1 MSGVHGGV
9 LRGVRVVELASW
21 TYVPSAGAALA
32 DWGADV
38 IKVEGVSS
46 GDPGRALVVG
56 GFTREAARADAD
68 FILELGNRGKRS
80 IAIDIKSET
89 GRELFGR
96 LLASADV
103 FLTNWLPGALERARL
118 TVADIRSFN
127 PRIIIARGTGLGVR
141 GPDRDRGGFDAA
153 TYLARGGVAYTL
165 TPFGSETPAVQG
177 PGFGDLQAGATLAG
191 GVCAALFH
199 RERTG
204 EPTIVDSS
212 LLAQAMWSIAPSIA
226 AADFFDIDGIPGAP
240 PGLAIN
246 PLVNRYRTKDGRWI
260 QLVFLQPD
268 KYWAGF
274 CRRIGLAELADDAR
288 FVPSSNLIAN
298 AAAAT
303 ELLANTFARHD
314 LSHWQTVLAD
324 EPGGMGR
331 ARDTAGDPQRPAGRA
346 QRVRGDQC
354 RRPRREVPDR
364 RRASAIRRDTTG
376 TGACART
383 RSAHRGDPAGA
394 RCRLGRHRQGQGAQG
409 NSVTSRDRVAQL
421 SPMRA

>member
-324 EPGGMGR
+324 EPGVWGALATPR
-331 ARDTAGDPQRPAGRA
+331 ETLNDPQVEPNGYVVTNVDDHGEKYRIVAAPVQFDETPPAPARA
-346 QRVRGDQC
+346 PEHGQHTEEILLELDVDW
-354 RRPRREVPDR
+354 DDI
-364 RRASAIRRDTTG
+364 AKAKALKAI
-376 TGACART
+376 
-383 RSAHRGDPAGA
+383 
-394 RCRLGRHRQGQGAQG
+394 L
-409 NSVTSRDRVAQL
+409 
-421 SPMRA
+421 

>member
-1 MSGVHGGV
+1 MPGVHKDVFQGV
-9 LRGVRVVELASW
+9 LRGVLVIELASW
-21 TYVPSAGAALA
+21 TYVPSAGAALS

-38 IKVEGVSS
+38 IKVEGVTS

-56 GFTREAARADAD
+56 GFTRQAARPDAD

-80 IAIDIKSET
+80 IAIDIKSAT

-103 FLTNWLPGALERARL
+103 FLTNWLPGALERAHL
-118 TVADIRSFN
+118 TVDEIRAFN
-127 PRIIIARGTGLGVR
+127 PNIIIARGTGLGVR
-141 GPDRDRGGFDAA
+141 GPDRNKGGFDAA

-165 TPFGSETPAVQG
+165 TPFGTDTPAVQG
-177 PGFGDLQAGATLAG
+177 PGFGDLQGGATLAG

-212 LLAQAMWSIAPSIA
+212 LLAQAMWSIAPSIS

-246 PLVNRYRTKDGRWI
+246 PLVNRYKTKDDRWV

-268 KYWAGF
+268 KFWAGF
-274 CRRIGLAELADDAR
+274 CRRMGLAELADDER

-298 AAAAT
+298 AVAAT

-314 LSHWQTVLAD
+314 LAHWQAVLAD
-324 EPGGMGR
+324 EPGVWGALATPR
-331 ARDTAGDPQRPAGRA
+331 ETLNDPQVEPNGYVVTNVDDYGEKYRIVAAPVQFNETPPAPARA
-346 QRVRGDQC
+346 PEHGQHTEEILLGLDVDWDDIAKAK
-354 RRPRREVPDR
+354 ELK
-364 RRASAIRRDTTG
+364 AI
-376 TGACART
+376 
-383 RSAHRGDPAGA
+383 
-394 RCRLGRHRQGQGAQG
+394 L
-409 NSVTSRDRVAQL
+409 
-421 SPMRA
+421 

>member
-56 GFTREAARADAD
+56 GFTREAARPDAD

-118 TVADIRSFN
+118 TVADIRAFN
-127 PRIIIARGTGLGVR
+127 PRIIVARGTGLGVR

-191 GVCAALFH
+191 GVCAAPFH
-199 RERTG
+199 RGRTG

-212 LLAQAMWSIAPSIA
+212 LLAQAMWSIAPSIS

-324 EPGGMGR
+324 EPGVWGALATPR
-331 ARDTAGDPQRPAGRA
+331 ETLNDPQVEPNGYVVTNVDDHGEKYRIVAAPVQFDETPPAPARA
-346 QRVRGDQC
+346 
-354 RRPRREVPDR
+354 PE
-364 RRASAIRRDTTG
+364 
-376 TGACART
+376 
-383 RSAHRGDPAGA
+383 H
-394 RCRLGRHRQGQGAQG
+394 GQHTEEILLELDVDWDDIAE
-409 NSVTSRDRVAQL
+409 A
-421 SPMRA
+421 

>member
-46 GDPGRALVVG
+46 GDPGRALVVS
-56 GFTREAARADAD
+56 GFTREAARPDAD

-118 TVADIRSFN
+118 TVADIRAFN

-212 LLAQAMWSIAPSIA
+212 LLAQAMWSIAPSIS

-246 PLVNRYRTKDGRWI
+246 PLVNRYRTKDRRWI

-324 EPGGMGR
+324 EPGVWGALATPR
-331 ARDTAGDPQRPAGRA
+331 ETLNDPQVEPNGYVVTNVDDHGEKCRIVAAPVQFDETPPAPARA
-346 QRVRGDQC
+346 PEHGQHTEEILLELDVDW
-354 RRPRREVPDR
+354 DDI
-364 RRASAIRRDTTG
+364 AKAKALKAI
-376 TGACART
+376 
-383 RSAHRGDPAGA
+383 
-394 RCRLGRHRQGQGAQG
+394 L
-409 NSVTSRDRVAQL
+409 
-421 SPMRA
+421 

>member
-56 GFTREAARADAD
+56 GFTREAARPDAD

-118 TVADIRSFN
+118 TVADIRAFN

-177 PGFGDLQAGATLAG
+177 PGFGDLQAGAPLAG

-212 LLAQAMWSIAPSIA
+212 LLAQAMWSIAPSIS

-298 AAAAT
+298 AATAT

-324 EPGGMGR
+324 EPGVWGALATPR
-331 ARDTAGDPQRPAGRA
+331 ETLNDPQVEPNGYVVTNIDDHSEKYRIVAAPVQFDETPPAPARA
-346 QRVRGDQC
+346 PEHGQHTEEILLELDVDW
-354 RRPRREVPDR
+354 DDI
-364 RRASAIRRDTTG
+364 AKAKALKAI
-376 TGACART
+376 
-383 RSAHRGDPAGA
+383 
-394 RCRLGRHRQGQGAQG
+394 L
-409 NSVTSRDRVAQL
+409 
-421 SPMRA
+421 

>member
-1 MSGVHGGV
+1 MSGV
-9 LRGVRVVELASW
+9 LSGVRVIELASW
-21 TYVPSAGAALA
+21 TYVPSAGAALS

-38 IKVEGVSS
+38 IKVEDVTA
-46 GDPGRALVVG
+46 GDPGRGLVIG
-56 GFTREAARADAD
+56 GFTREAARVDAD

-89 GRELFGR
+89 GRQFFGR

-118 TVADIRSFN
+118 TVEDIRAFN
-127 PRIIIARGTGLGVR
+127 PGIIIARGTGLGVR

-165 TPFGSETPAVQG
+165 TPFGSEAPAVQG
-177 PGFGDLQAGATLAG
+177 PAFGDLQGGVTLAG

-212 LLAQAMWSIAPSIA
+212 LLAQAMWTIAPAIS
-226 AADFFDIDGIPGAP
+226 AADFFGIEGIPGAP

-246 PLVNRYRTKDGRWI
+246 PLVNRYKTKDGRWI

-268 KYWAGF
+268 RYWAGF
-274 CRRIGLAELADDAR
+274 CERIGLPEMATDDR

-298 AAAAT
+298 AAEASAII
-303 ELLANTFARHD
+303 ANAFAGHD
-314 LSHWQTVLAD
+314 LAHWHKALED
-324 EPGGMGR
+324 EPGVWAALATPR
-331 ARDTAGDPQRPAGRA
+331 ETLHDPQVEPNGYVVTNVDDYGAEYRIVAAPVQFNETPPAPARA
-346 QRVRGDQC
+346 PEHGQHTEEILLELDVDWDDIERAKDRG
-354 RRPRREVPDR
+354 
-364 RRASAIRRDTTG
+364 AI
-376 TGACART
+376 
-383 RSAHRGDPAGA
+383 
-394 RCRLGRHRQGQGAQG
+394 L
-409 NSVTSRDRVAQL
+409 
-421 SPMRA
+421 

>member
-1 MSGVHGGV
+1 M
-9 LRGVRVVELASW
+9 RVVELASW

-56 GFTREAARADAD
+56 GFTREAARPDAD

-204 EPTIVDSS
+204 ESTIVDSS
-212 LLAQAMWSIAPSIA
+212 LLAQAMWSIAPSIS

-324 EPGGMGR
+324 EPGVWGPLATPR
-331 ARDTAGDPQRPAGRA
+331 ETLNDPQVEPNGYVVTNVDDHGEKYRIVAAPVQFDETPPAPARA
-346 QRVRGDQC
+346 PEHGQHTEEILLELDVDW
-354 RRPRREVPDR
+354 DDI
-364 RRASAIRRDTTG
+364 AKAKALKAI
-376 TGACART
+376 
-383 RSAHRGDPAGA
+383 
-394 RCRLGRHRQGQGAQG
+394 L
-409 NSVTSRDRVAQL
+409 
-421 SPMRA
+421 